1 MDIYWLHRPIDT
13 ENNLAEMIELYR
25 EEKIHYIGIS
35 NFSLEECKRA
45 KEFLDSAGVPLYGVQ
60 NHYSLLD
67 RKWEREGVL
76 SWCHENG
83 ISYWGWAVLEEG
95 MLTDPGIKK
104 QASITKLMM
113 NGKKEKLTLL
123 YERMEEVAK
132 SHNITIPQVAISFC
146 STKGVVPI
154 CGCRRPYQVEQLYE
168 AVNIVLTDREV
179 KLLEEKSDM
188 ANVKNI

>member
-1 MDIYWLHRPIDT
+1 
-13 ENNLAEMIELYR
+13 
-25 EEKIHYIGIS
+25 
-35 NFSLEECKRA
+35 
-45 KEFLDSAGVPLYGVQ
+45 
-60 NHYSLLD
+60 
-67 RKWEREGVL
+67 
-76 SWCHENG
+76 
-83 ISYWGWAVLEEG
+83 

-154 CGCRRPYQVEQLYE
+154 CGCRKPYQVEQLYG
-168 AVNIVLTDREV
+168 AVNIVLSDREV
-179 KLLEEKSDM
+179 KLLEEESDM
-188 ANVKNI
+188 ANVKIFK